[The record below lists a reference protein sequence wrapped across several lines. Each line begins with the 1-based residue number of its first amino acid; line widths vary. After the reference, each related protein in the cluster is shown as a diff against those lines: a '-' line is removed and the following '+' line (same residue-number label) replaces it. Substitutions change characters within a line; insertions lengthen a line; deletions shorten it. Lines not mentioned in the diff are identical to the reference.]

1 MGFIVGFVLALDFV
15 PREVLL
21 GTVMFFVVVGF
32 LLYLTVELLTSSS
45 QDTDTTAD
53 SDASPTDDVKTEL
66 ASMPQFTNPMF
77 RRESINPS
85 PSYAAALNLV
95 GVATPV
101 HSTGTSSTASGDDGL
116 SAAADLWPAPSAA
129 AAESADTCVK
139 RASINPAPSYAA
151 ALNQLVEC
159 DHAAERG
166 TAL

>member
-32 LLYLTVELLTSSS
+32 LLYLTVELLTRSS

-66 ASMPQFTNPMF
+66 ASMPQFINPMF

-129 AAESADTCVK
+129 AESADTCVK
-139 RASINPAPSYAA
+139 RASINPAPSYEA
-151 ALNQLVEC
+151 ALNQLVERDC
-159 DHAAERG
+159 AAERD